1 MPAGAPILSTPGAP
15 WRPASACAALCRAML
30 FVCAQAAAVCAAA
43 DPEASATRCEPP
55 GECEGGA
62 AVPAETWV
70 DDSYEYV
77 TSRTDALAVW
87 LDSFFGTVT
96 SDMESADSVL
106 RLRTD
111 FEWDQEDGEDYKVR
125 LRGKVDLPRLDE
137 RLSLVFSEED
147 EEREEVIPNSAGHD
161 DDVGLQYRVRERQS
175 SRLWFT
181 VGTNASLDFKS
192 SLRYKYVE
200 PIGDDWRVQFSERLY
215 FKEGDGFGTITRGEL
230 DYLIHRDR
238 IVRWINQVEYGEETD
253 GVEWGSRL
261 SYDLRLSEKDE
272 NEKKTM
278 NTHLHILEAYTSL
291 YRIWPDER
299 LGKQLGNLVQI
310 FTERIVDGVTGHLGL
325 FFDER
330 WNCRSSLVSYGHDI
344 EASWLLHEAAS
355 ALGEEEGVKG
365 TVLRIAA
372 AAHEGLADDG
382 SLYYERDDAKGL
394 FDRDRHWWV
403 QSEAVVGFLNAWELS
418 GDTSWLELAS
428 VAFDYIR
435 SRLSDPVNGEWFWS
449 IRADGS
455 VNRDDDKAGFWK
467 CPYHNSRMCLEILY
481 RQQAFGNR
489 Q

>member
-1 MPAGAPILSTPGAP
+1 VPAAAPILSTPGDP
-15 WRPASACAALCRAML
+15 WRPARACAALCRAML
-30 FVCAQAAAVCAAA
+30 FVCAQAAAVCASAA
-43 DPEASATRCEPP
+43 PEASATRCEPP

-111 FEWDQEDGEDYKVR
+111 FEWDEEDGEDYKVR

-215 FKEGDGFGTITRGEL
+215 FKEGDGFGTITRGDL
-230 DYLIHRDR
+230 DYLISRDR
-238 IVRWINQVEYGEETD
+238 IVRWTNQAEYGEETD
-253 GVEWGSRL
+253 GVEWGTRL
-261 SYDLRLSEKDE
+261 SYQLRLSEKDALSYFGAIAGE
-272 NEKKTM
+272 TDPEYLTQSYALGVRYRRNF
-278 NTHLHILEAYTSL
+278 LRPWIFLEIEPSYAWRRESV
-291 YRIWPDER
+291 E
-299 LGKQLGNLVQI
+299 
-310 FTERIVDGVTGHLGL
+310 ES
-325 FFDER
+325 
-330 WNCRSSLVSYGHDI
+330 RSSV
-344 EASWLLHEAAS
+344 WLLTLRLEFLEELRNRRAQRPRDEADRQ
-355 ALGEEEGVKG
+355 
-365 TVLRIAA
+365 TV
-372 AAHEGLADDG
+372 D
-382 SLYYERDDAKGL
+382 
-394 FDRDRHWWV
+394 
-403 QSEAVVGFLNAWELS
+403 
-418 GDTSWLELAS
+418 
-428 VAFDYIR
+428 
-435 SRLSDPVNGEWFWS
+435 
-449 IRADGS
+449 
-455 VNRDDDKAGFWK
+455 
-467 CPYHNSRMCLEILY
+467 
-481 RQQAFGNR
+481 
-489 Q
+489 

>member
-1 MPAGAPILSTPGAP
+1 
-15 WRPASACAALCRAML
+15 ML

-43 DPEASATRCEPP
+43 APEASATRCEPP
-55 GECEGGA
+55 GACAGGA

-111 FEWDQEDGEDYKVR
+111 FEWDEEDGEDYKVR

-215 FKEGDGFGTITRGEL
+215 FKEGDGFGTITRGDL
-230 DYLIHRDR
+230 DYLISRDR
-238 IVRWINQVEYGEETD
+238 IVRWTNQAEYGEETD
-253 GVEWGSRL
+253 GTEWGTRL
-261 SYDLRLSEKDE
+261 SYQLRLSEKDALSYFGAIAGE
-272 NEKKTM
+272 TDPEYLTQSYALGVRYRRNF
-278 NTHLHILEAYTSL
+278 LRPWIFLEVEPSYAWRRESV
-291 YRIWPDER
+291 E
-299 LGKQLGNLVQI
+299 
-310 FTERIVDGVTGHLGL
+310 ES
-325 FFDER
+325 
-330 WNCRSSLVSYGHDI
+330 RSSV
-344 EASWLLHEAAS
+344 WLLTLRLEFLEELRNRRAQRPRDEADRQ
-355 ALGEEEGVKG
+355 
-365 TVLRIAA
+365 TV
-372 AAHEGLADDG
+372 D
-382 SLYYERDDAKGL
+382 
-394 FDRDRHWWV
+394 
-403 QSEAVVGFLNAWELS
+403 
-418 GDTSWLELAS
+418 
-428 VAFDYIR
+428 
-435 SRLSDPVNGEWFWS
+435 
-449 IRADGS
+449 
-455 VNRDDDKAGFWK
+455 
-467 CPYHNSRMCLEILY
+467 
-481 RQQAFGNR
+481 
-489 Q
+489 